1 MVLRGRISF
10 VTERAADRSIQRGD
24 LEAIQ
29 QNVKDLLSSPEIEN
43 ILENSDFICMLN
55 QAAGDRKILAERLN
69 ISPEQLK
76 FVTNSPPGEGLLFF
90 ENVILPFAD
99 KFPRDTELYRIMS
112 TKPSEVNGV

>member
-1 MVLRGRISF
+1 MFPCTG
-10 VTERAADRSIQRGD
+10 TDRR
-24 LEAIQ
+24 
-29 QNVKDLLSSPEIEN
+29 LSLIH
-43 ILENSDFICMLN
+43 IF
-55 QAAGDRKILAERLN
+55 LAERLN

-112 TKPSEVNGV
+112 TKPNEKF